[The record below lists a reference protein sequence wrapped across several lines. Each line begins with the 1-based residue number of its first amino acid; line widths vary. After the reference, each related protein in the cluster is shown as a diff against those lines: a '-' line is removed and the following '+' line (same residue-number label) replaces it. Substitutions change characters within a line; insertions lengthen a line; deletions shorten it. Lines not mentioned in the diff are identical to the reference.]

1 MDEKNVPESKGATG
15 NEFLSSVAHQIGTS
29 LAIVRWTL
37 EEMSASPSIA
47 SDPQNRENVT
57 NLLAT
62 SERMARIVGNLLRA
76 ARIEQASE
84 FFPHNPEA
92 ISLTVMLQ
100 NIVATLAPLAK
111 KSNISLQISVPDEQ
125 IFINADKD
133 TMTGSIENIIDNA
146 IKYSPEGKNAEIFVT
161 LKKDDGHAVVS
172 IRDEGIGIPT
182 EDQNRIFEKFFRGR
196 NARESKI
203 HGTGLGLFIVKKMI
217 EGNGGKLSFE
227 SAEGKGTT
235 FFITV
240 PLIVK

>member
-1 MDEKNVPESKGATG
+1 MNKTSAPHPQGATG

-29 LAIVRWTL
+29 LAIMRWTL
-37 EEMSASPSIA
+37 EEMSASPSIV
-47 SDPQNRENVT
+47 SDPQNREHVT

-76 ARIEQASE
+76 ARIEQAMES
-84 FFPHNPEA
+84 FSHNPEA
-92 ISLTVMLQ
+92 LSLTAMLQ
-100 NIVATLAPLAK
+100 NIVTSLAPLAK
-111 KSNISLQISVPDEQ
+111 KSNISLRVSLPEDQ

-133 TMTGSIENIIDNA
+133 TMAGSIENIIDNA
-146 IKYSPEGKNAEIFVT
+146 IKYSPEGKNAEIIVT
-161 LKKDDGHAVVS
+161 LQKDGGYAVIS

-182 EDQNRIFEKFFRGR
+182 EDQSRIFEKFFRGR

-217 EGNGGKLSFE
+217 EGNGGTLSFE

-235 FFITV
+235 FFIRV
-240 PLIVK
+240 PIIAR